1 MCLKALKPWC
11 DVWGF
16 NCRVVL
22 VPRTWYPDIGT
33 NTTALTTWYQTLGW
47 VLLGTTL
54 GTKIT
59 WHSYL
64 GVKLL
69 LKTTCWRLFE
79 SKNTI
84 PIEFVPNPGMTQN
97 ERAHDEARQ
106 KTVWS
111 RMFWQAQAWHVKQWA
126 HGVSICL
133 QPPYLSCMF
142 INNSWSK
149 SNSLS

>member
-1 MCLKALKPWC
+1 
-11 DVWGF
+11 
-16 NCRVVL
+16 VVL
-22 VPRTWYPDIGT
+22 VPRTWYPDSGT

-79 SKNTI
+79 SKTTI

-97 ERAHDEARQ
+97 ERAHE
-106 KTVWS
+106 
-111 RMFWQAQAWHVKQWA
+111 
-126 HGVSICL
+126 
-133 QPPYLSCMF
+133 
-142 INNSWSK
+142 
-149 SNSLS
+149 